1 MDFAHRDVN
10 IHNIFTAE
18 FMNGGLTTIP
28 AYNDATKASRI
39 YIGFP
44 SPQFASNL
52 GYANGTV
59 IPCYFDSGIGY
70 IAAISGKNLECRLRV
85 SPVSGTDILV
95 EIINFAAIAPGTKVR
110 VFLGKIM
117 NPTTAYVDLTFD
129 LIINYCDPT
138 TKQ

>member
-59 IPCYFDSGIGY
+59 IPCYFDSGTGY
-70 IAAISGKNLECRLRV
+70 IAPIGGKNLECRLRI
-85 SPVSGTDILV
+85 SPVSGTSILV
-95 EIINFAAIAPGTKVR
+95 EIINFAAIAPGTTVR

-117 NPTTAYVDLTFD
+117 NPTTAYVDLTFS